1 MTGISLSRRD
11 LMSGGLSIAGLSLA
25 GLTTVNL
32 AACSPKGGDKAGSLA
47 DLTLRVATY
56 RGNPE
61 SFFGEAGIAD
71 PPYKLARTQ
80 FAGGNL
86 IAEAINARAL
96 DFGGMSEIP
105 PIFVAAQPGNQVR
118 IVGVLKGDVN
128 NQVLL
133 VPKGSPARDF
143 KDLKGK
149 RIGYVKATT
158 SHYILLR
165 LLQEAGLSWSDI
177 QPVALS
183 PQDGLAAFQSGALD
197 AWVIYGVI
205 VYQAREAGARV
216 LRTAL
221 GILSGNYLITAA
233 KEALDDPL
241 RLQAI
246 GDYVSRYKKVFDWIN
261 ADGERWA
268 RVREQATGVKAA
280 YYAQEFKERSSP
292 YILEPISEAAIAS
305 EQAVA
310 DTFAAAKIIP
320 GAVDVRPLWDD
331 RLSSFLK

>member
-1 MTGISLSRRD
+1 MTHPAVSRRS
-11 LMSGGLSIAGLSLA
+11 LMLGGLSLTGLSVA
-25 GLTTVNL
+25 G
-32 AACSPKGGDKAGSLA
+32 CSPKPAAQAGALS

-61 SFFGEAGIAD
+61 SFFAEAGIAA

-86 IAEAINARAL
+86 IVEAINAHAL

-105 PIFVAAQPGNQVR
+105 PIFVAGHPGNQVR
-118 IVGVLKGDVN
+118 IVGVLQGDVN
-128 NQVLL
+128 NQVVLL
-133 VPKGSPARDF
+133 PKGSPVQDF
-143 KDLKGK
+143 AQLRGK

-165 LLQEAGLSWSDI
+165 LLEKAGLTWADI
-177 QPVALS
+177 TPVALT

-216 LRTAL
+216 LTTGQ
-221 GILSGNYLITAA
+221 GILSGNYLIAA
-233 KEALDDPL
+233 AQDALDDPL

-246 GDYVSRYKKVFDWIN
+246 GDYVERYRKVFDWIN
-261 ADGERWA
+261 ADGVRWA
-268 RVREQATGVKAA
+268 KVREQATGVKAA
-280 YYAQEFKERSSP
+280 YYEQEFKERSSP
-292 YILEPISEAAIAS
+292 SILGPISDAAIAS
-305 EQAVA
+305 QQAVA
-310 DTFAAAKIIP
+310 DTFAKAKVIP
-320 GAVDVRPLWDD
+320 GAVDVKPLWDN
-331 RLSSFLK
+331 RLTSFLK